1 MRISAINFLFAISGW
16 TAARDAGLLVGG
28 VFWLASAFWVFKDA
42 RRRIDAH
49 WLVGVAALV
58 GLAIPFLGPIV
69 YLFFRPPEYL
79 EDVRERELEIRA
91 IEERLRLRSL
101 ECPVCRASVESTYV
115 VCPVCTTRLKQAC
128 SGCGAPLEAI
138 WQACPYCATPVPA
151 ASFDGTQFLQP
162 LRPGGEPSR

>member
-1 MRISAINFLFAISGW
+1 MLAISGW

-49 WLVGVAALV
+49 WLVGVATLV
-58 GLAIPFLGPIV
+58 GFVIPFLGPVV

-91 IEERLRLRSL
+91 IEDRLRLRSL

-138 WQACPYCATPVPA
+138 WQACPYCAAPVP
-151 ASFDGTQFLQP
+151 SGRTFDDALAP
-162 LRPGGEPSR
+162 LRPRRHAASD